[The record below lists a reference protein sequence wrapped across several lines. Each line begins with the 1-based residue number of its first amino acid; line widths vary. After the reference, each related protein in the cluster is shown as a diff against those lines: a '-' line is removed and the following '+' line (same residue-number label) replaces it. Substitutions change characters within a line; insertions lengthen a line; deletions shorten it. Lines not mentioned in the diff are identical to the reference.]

1 MNLVAKA
8 IRGPFATVL
17 MALGMITP
25 LQAQTGPSS
34 IVFDNVRIFD
44 GARLTAPMNVR
55 VEGNRIADISAE
67 PIKTSDTTARIA
79 GGGRTL
85 MPGLIDAHWHTF
97 MVRPTMALAA
107 TAPMTLITLMAG
119 AEAEATLLRG
129 FTSVRDLGGPSFGL
143 KMAIDNG
150 VIDGPRI
157 WPSGAMI
164 SQSGGHGDFRML
176 HELPATPSTLSYPER
191 VGMSAI
197 ADSPDEVRKRTR
209 EQLLQ
214 GASQIKLTVGG
225 GVSSPYGPLDTVQLS
240 VPEIRAAVEAAA
252 NWGTYVTVH
261 AYTPEAIRNA
271 IEGGAKVIDHGQLA
285 DEATA
290 KLMADT
296 GTWWSL
302 QPFLADEMANAQPD
316 AAGQARAA
324 EVRAGTDNAYHLA
337 RKFGVKVAF
346 GTDILFD
353 GALAARQ
360 GAQLQR
366 MTRWY
371 APAEILKM
379 ATADNAAL
387 LALSDR
393 RNPYPGKLG
402 VVEVGA
408 LADLLLVDGDPIAD
422 ISLLSDPSR
431 NLKVI
436 MKDGRI
442 VKDTLPTN

>member
-1 MNLVAKA
+1 MARSIGALVLAALVALDL
-8 IRGPFATVL
+8 V
-17 MALGMITP
+17 TP
-25 LQAQTGPSS
+25 LRAQTAPAPSV
-34 IVFDNVRIFD
+34 IFDNVRIFD
-44 GARLTAPMNVR
+44 GSKLTAPMNVL
-55 VEGNRIADISAE
+55 VEGNQIARISAE
-67 PIKTSDTTARIA
+67 PIATTAAATRIA
-79 GGGRTL
+79 GAGRTL

-97 MVRPTMALAA
+97 MARPSMAMAS

-119 AEAEATLLRG
+119 AEAKATLLRG
-129 FTSVRDLGGPSFGL
+129 FTSVRDLGGPAFGL
-143 KMAIDNG
+143 KMAIDRG
-150 VIDGPRI
+150 IVDGPRI

-164 SQSGGHGDFRML
+164 SQTGGHGDFRML
-176 HELPATPSTLSYPER
+176 HEIPATPDTLSYPER
-191 VGMSAI
+191 MGMSAI

-271 IEGGAKVIDHGQLA
+271 IEAGVKVIDHGQLV
-285 DEATA
+285 DEATV

-302 QPFLADEMANAQPD
+302 QPFLADELATQQPD

-324 EVRAGTDNAYHLA
+324 EVRAGTDNAYRLA

-371 APAEILKM
+371 TPAEVLKM

-402 VVEVGA
+402 VVEAGA
-408 LADLLLVDGDPIAD
+408 LADLLLVDGDPVAD

-431 NLKVI
+431 NLLVI

-442 VKDTLPTN
+442 VKNALPAN

>member
-1 MNLVAKA
+1 MAMSIGAFLVAGLA
-8 IRGPFATVL
+8 
-17 MALGMITP
+17 ALSFVAP
-25 LQAQTGPSS
+25 LHAQTALSPPV
-34 IVFDNVRIFD
+34 VFDHVRVFD
-44 GARLTAPMNVR
+44 GLGLTAPMNVL
-55 VEGNRIADISAE
+55 VEGNQIARISAE
-67 PIKTSDTTARIA
+67 PITTTDQAIRISGEA
-79 GGGRTL
+79 RTL
-85 MPGLIDAHWHTF
+85 MAGLIDAHWHTF
-97 MVRPTMALAA
+97 MARPTMVMAS
-107 TAPMTLITLMAG
+107 TAPLTLITLMAG

-129 FTSVRDLGGPSFGL
+129 FTSVRDLGSPSFGL
-143 KMAIDNG
+143 KMAIDRG
-150 VIDGPRI
+150 VVVGPRI

-176 HELPATPSTLSYPER
+176 HEVPATPDTLSYPER
-191 VGMSAI
+191 IGMSAI

-214 GASQIKLTVGG
+214 GASQVKLTVGG
-225 GVSSPYGPLDTVQLS
+225 GVSSPYGPIDTVQLS

-290 KLMADT
+290 KLMADN

-302 QPFLADEMANAQPD
+302 QPFLPDEMANAQPD
-316 AAGQARAA
+316 AAGRAQAA
-324 EVRAGTDNAYHLA
+324 EVRAGTDNAYRLA
-337 RKFGVKVAF
+337 KQFGVKVAF

-353 GALAARQ
+353 GARAARQ
-360 GAQLQR
+360 GAQLQT

-371 APAEILKM
+371 TPAEVLRM

-422 ISLLSDPSR
+422 ISLLSDPSK
-431 NLKVI
+431 NLLVI
-436 MKDGRI
+436 MKDGRV
-442 VKDTLPTN
+442 VKNALLAN

>member
-1 MNLVAKA
+1 MAKSISGLFLTA
-8 IRGPFATVL
+8 L
-17 MALGMITP
+17 MALGVIVP
-25 LQAQTGPSS
+25 SQAQTAPPAPV
-34 IVFDNVRIFD
+34 VFDNVRVFD
-44 GARLTAPMNVR
+44 GTKLTAPVNVL
-55 VEGNRIADISAE
+55 VEGNQIAKISAE
-67 PIKTSDTTARIA
+67 PITTTGVATHIA
-79 GGGRTL
+79 GDGRTL

-97 MVRPTMALAA
+97 MARPTMAMAS
-107 TAPMTLITLMAG
+107 TAPLTLITLMAG

-129 FTSVRDLGGPSFGL
+129 FTSVRDLGSPSFGL
-143 KMAIDNG
+143 KMAIDSG
-150 VIDGPRI
+150 VIQGPRI

-176 HELPATPSTLSYPER
+176 HEVPATPDTLSYPER
-191 VGMSAI
+191 IGMSAI

-302 QPFLADEMANAQPD
+302 QPFLADEFAIAQPD
-316 AAGQARAA
+316 AAGQARSA
-324 EVRAGTDNAYHLA
+324 EVRAGTDNAYRLA
-337 RKFGVKVAF
+337 RKYGVKVAF
-346 GTDILFD
+346 GTDVLFD

-360 GAQLQR
+360 GGQLQS

-371 APAEILKM
+371 TPAEVLKM
-379 ATADNAAL
+379 ATTDNAEL

-408 LADLLLVDGDPIAD
+408 LADLLLVDGDPTAD
-422 ISLLSDPSR
+422 IGLLSDPAR
-431 NLKVI
+431 NLVVI
-436 MKDGRI
+436 MKDGHV
-442 VKDTLPTN
+442 VKNALAAK